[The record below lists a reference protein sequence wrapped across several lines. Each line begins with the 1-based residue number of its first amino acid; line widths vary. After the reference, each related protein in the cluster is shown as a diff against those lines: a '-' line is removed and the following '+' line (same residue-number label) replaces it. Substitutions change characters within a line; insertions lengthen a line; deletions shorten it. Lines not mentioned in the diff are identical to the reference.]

1 MAVGGGAG
9 LERPVGR
16 WGRWGWGARR
26 RAGVS
31 EGEGAVVVGD
41 AEVGEAHEV
50 DGGGSGGEPEVVG
63 GDAAVGDAS
72 GFVAGEPRDG
82 AFGHGAVLSVEGLG
96 GGPRP
101 AGLVGLSAAVVCVDG
116 DAAPGGGGG
125 ATGAQGAGAARCAEA
140 GRAGFD
146 GFGVPG
152 GAGEWR
158 EGTSPLP
165 PLTRATARR
174 RAEG

>member
-1 MAVGGGAG
+1 MAAGDGAG

-26 RAGVS
+26 GAGVS

-82 AFGHGAVLSVEGLG
+82 AFGHGAVL
-96 GGPRP
+96 
-101 AGLVGLSAAVVCVDG
+101 LVGAWVAGWAQRCGCRKLCRWWSGGISVLVDESA
-116 DAAPGGGGG
+116 
-125 ATGAQGAGAARCAEA
+125 TA
-140 GRAGFD
+140 GRFHD
-146 GFGVPG
+146 LEVSIWLVCSVG
-152 GAGEWR
+152 GDRWSLIE
-158 EGTSPLP
+158 
-165 PLTRATARR
+165 
-174 RAEG
+174 